1 MITFCTAIELH
12 PHANEIFPLQWSKAY
27 HTCSYWR
34 TKIMRNHSILVR
46 IPGKFLKKNEGSTEF
61 LFHLFLQHVAAAR
74 KRSH

>member
-34 TKIMRNHSILVR
+34 TKIMRNHSILVS
-46 IPGKFLKKNEGSTEF
+46 IPGKFLKINEIKVLLSF
-61 LFHLFLQHVAAAR
+61 CFIYFC
-74 KRSH
+74 SM

>member
-34 TKIMRNHSILVR
+34 TKIMRNHSILVS
-46 IPGKFLKKNEGSTEF
+46 IPSKFLKKNEGSAEF
-61 LFHLFLQHVAAAR
+61 CFIYFY
-74 KRSH
+74 SM